1 MTERDDAALLRRVEA
16 LLAAPDH
23 RGHPLHE
30 ALTELLT
37 RHRSQRYQLERLVSI
52 SDRYQQLALEARQV
66 TQKRY
71 ERSLRRQQKL
81 SRISD
86 GYQAMMRERN
96 QALHRASTLDPL
108 TQLANRR
115 LIDERLRQFEV
126 ADRPYTLALLDI
138 DHFKQINDTHGHDVG
153 DTLLVAIAET
163 LREAL
168 RDYDLCG
175 RWGGEEFL
183 LLFAETELDE
193 AWRIVERLRESV
205 ARVSVRDGS
214 HRLSV
219 TLSAGL
225 CERYPGES
233 PAETLQRA
241 DQALLRAKRDGRNR
255 SLAQPSP

>member
-1 MTERDDAALLRRVEA
+1 MTRRDEQALLERVAALLAEPA
-16 LLAAPDH
+16 HA
-23 RGHPLHE
+23 GHPLHE
-30 ALTELLT
+30 ALAALAA
-37 RHRSQRYQLERLVSI
+37 RYHGQQQQLDRLISI

-138 DHFKQINDTHGHDVG
+138 DHFKQVNDAHGHDVG
-153 DTLLVAIAET
+153 DALLVAIAET

-183 LLFAETELDE
+183 LIFAETELDE
-193 AWRIVERLRESV
+193 AWRIVERLRELV
-205 ARVSVRDGS
+205 ARVGVRDGS
-214 HRLSV
+214 RRLSV